1 VRAILA
7 IARKELSIY
16 FTTPVAWVVLVVV
29 AFFSAQVF
37 AGGLETFRLL
47 ATRAGELPGGAA
59 LVERMNLTDVVVTRL
74 LGSVGLLLIVTT
86 PFLSMRLVAEERRA
100 GTFELLMTAPVRP
113 AEIVLG
119 KYLAAL
125 AVLGAALALV
135 AVFPA
140 FLSVVG
146 RGAQGG
152 GAVEWA
158 TAGAGLLGLFLL
170 GAAAL
175 AVGLA
180 FSALSETPVV
190 AALLSLL
197 VLLGLWLATMFTVGA
212 GGGAR
217 NLAAGLSASEHLAP
231 FLQGRIAL
239 GDVLYYLSLCVL
251 GLFVAERA
259 VEGRRWG

>member
-7 IARKELSIY
+7 IVRKELSVY
-16 FTTPVAWVVLVVV
+16 FTTPLAWVVLVVV

-37 AGGLETFRLL
+37 AGALDGFRLL
-47 ATRAGELPGGAA
+47 ATRAGEIPGGASV
-59 LVERMNLTDVVVTRL
+59 LERMNLTDAVVARL
-74 LGSVGLLLIVTT
+74 LGSIGLLLVVTT
-86 PFLSMRLVAEERRA
+86 PFLSMRLIAEERRS
-100 GTFELLMTAPVRP
+100 GTFELLLTVPVRP

-119 KYLAAL
+119 KYLASL
-125 AVLGAALALV
+125 AVLCAALSLV
-135 AVFPA
+135 AIFPA
-140 FLSVVG
+140 FLSV
-146 RGAQGG
+146 
-152 GAVEWA
+152 
-158 TAGAGLLGLFLL
+158 AGLGLFLL

-197 VLLGLWLATMFTVGA
+197 VLSSLWLATLFTVGA
-212 GGGAR
+212 GGAAR

-239 GDVLYYLSLCVL
+239 SDVLYYLSLCAL

-259 VEGRRWG
+259 VEGRRWA